1 MHQLAIAAWADDVQQ
16 SQDSPELPLR
26 RSKRR
31 NCVNAI
37 ASPSAK
43 ARRLALTDVSAHAS
57 NMASRDIKK
66 GEVNRR
72 GRGMRTL
79 SPGKAQNPS
88 DNDEAE
94 NLDFDSVTPRA
105 KNTLDNRP
113 IPILKSTSIQASST
127 GISTEPTTSS
137 TPSSPARSRSP
148 KRVILGRI
156 GNGVRHLALAETLDD
171 VQTQLGH
178 AGKRLYSALRNVGFG
193 EQVLPAG
200 LAGQLAGKIDVVMDH
215 WLDKSDERSIKTLHH
230 ELEAVQ
236 TIVVNSKRC
245 IDERDH
251 ECEWNSIVHTP
262 VLGLALGYITDECLG
277 FRNVY
282 VFRLSSFYNQNSWH
296 HQHIHPN

>member
-16 SQDSPELPLR
+16 SQNSPELPLR

-31 NCVNAI
+31 NCANAI
-37 ASPSAK
+37 ASSPAK

-57 NMASRDIKK
+57 NMASRNIKK

-72 GRGMRTL
+72 GRGIRTT
-79 SPGKAQNPS
+79 SPEKGQNPS
-88 DNDEAE
+88 ENDRAE

-105 KNTLDNRP
+105 RNTLENRP
-113 IPILKSTSIQASST
+113 IPILKSTSIQASSAE
-127 GISTEPTTSS
+127 ISAEPTTS
-137 TPSSPARSRSP
+137 TTLSSPARSRSP

-178 AGKRLYSALRNVGFG
+178 AGKRLYSALRDVGFG
-193 EQVLPAG
+193 DQVLPG
-200 LAGQLAGKIDVVMDH
+200 DLAGQLAGKIDVVRDH
-215 WLDKSDERSIKTLHH
+215 WLDKNDERSMKTLLH

-236 TIVVNSKRC
+236 TIVTNSKRC
-245 IDERDH
+245 IDEKDH

-282 VFRLSSFYNQNSWH
+282 VFRPSSF
-296 HQHIHPN
+296 